1 MRTYTSALRDYAQ
14 HVPTGVIPIGFDVE
28 TFKITNQV
36 APEVVCASFFNPTL
50 PQDRGYLLGK
60 QDAELHLVELLSN
73 PQVRLIAHNANFDC
87 IASSLI
93 SPRLFPL
100 FMRAYLQG
108 RIHCTKL
115 REALLLVSSTD
126 NYGETSGSVSGRFA
140 QVSRLSLAGALL
152 TYYGKDITDSK
163 VGDVWRLK
171 YHTLAGVP
179 VDTWTAEARD
189 YAIGDAEYALA
200 VYLAQEARA
209 QTLNAQL
216 SSAHKLPVS
225 VLGDAQRQA
234 TSEFCLM
241 YMSSVNGVK
250 VNADKIG
257 DAKEAILNDHK
268 ALIADCLDY
277 GLYKPAPKT
286 ERGIKVDKAKV
297 SSLFKRAYTLLRYES
312 PDIYSDPSKANPTIS
327 TAAEPRGILI
337 RLIDKAIAERKNVLR
352 IPLSAVELTELELI
366 KQLVEDYARAES
378 LWKETNTFLN
388 ALEGARLNSD
398 NRLRYVL
405 NGFVSTGRS
414 SSKSPNM
421 QNLPRGGATRA
432 CIEAEQG
439 KIFVI
444 ADYSNAE
451 MRTLAEVNYIEQDG
465 NSELAREYRKD
476 PAFDPHLFAAFKM
489 WNIERAEQLTF
500 TDAKAIYADKTD
512 PRYKDIKRYRTLAKI
527 LNFGLAG
534 GLSHVGFVSYAR
546 GYNVNL
552 SVAESERL
560 CAMWL
565 EVWGEMQIYF
575 NRRAQLFRDDPITG
589 EPNATEEERTYL
601 FRESGRARYLRKYTV
616 ACNTPFQGIAADG
629 AKEAVIQVF
638 TECYFMKRSPLYGC
652 TPILFVHDEI
662 VLECDYDGTEASH
675 KRADAAARRLGEV
688 MVTCM
693 EQYTPNI
700 PALADANLATMW
712 TKDAESETLANGLLS
727 IWSPSAEEEEEE
739 VEDEPKQLSAT
750 EKQLRR
756 AARAALRAE
765 LERA

>member
-1 MRTYTSALRDYAQ
+1 MRTYTSAVRDYAQ
-14 HVPTGVIPIGFDVE
+14 QVPTGVIPVGFDVE

-36 APEVVCASFFNPTL
+36 APEVVCASFFNPSL

-60 QDAELHLVELLSN
+60 EDAELHLVELLSN
-73 PQVRLIAHNANFDC
+73 PNVWLIAHNANFDC

-126 NYGETSGSVSGRFA
+126 NYGEISGSISGRFA

-179 VDTWTAEARD
+179 VDTWDADARD

-200 VYLAQEARA
+200 VYLAQETRA
-209 QTLNAQL
+209 EILNAQL
-216 SSAHKLPVS
+216 SSAHNVPVN

-234 TSEFCLM
+234 VSEFCLM
-241 YMSSVNGVK
+241 YMSSVNGVR
-250 VNADKIG
+250 VNPDKIE
-257 DAKEAILNDHK
+257 DAKAAILADHK
-268 ALIADCLDY
+268 TLIADCLDY
-277 GLYKPAPKT
+277 GLYKDAPKT
-286 ERGIKVDKAKV
+286 ERGIKVDKERLTN
-297 SSLFKRAYTLLRYES
+297 LFKRAYTLLRYDS
-312 PDIYSDPSKANPTIS
+312 PDIYADASKANPVIS
-327 TAAEPRGILI
+327 TAKEPRGVLI
-337 RLIDKAIAERKNVLR
+337 RLIDKAIAERKNVIR
-352 IPLSAVELTELELI
+352 IALNAVELTELELI
-366 KQLVEDYARAES
+366 KQLIEDYARAES

-388 ALEGARLNSD
+388 ALESARLNSD

-432 CIEAEQG
+432 CIETDAG

-451 MRTLAEVNYIEQDG
+451 MRTLAEVNFIEQEG

-489 WNIERAEQLTF
+489 WNIERGEQLTF
-500 TDAKAIYADKTD
+500 TDAKAIYSDKTD

-560 CAMWL
+560 CTMWL
-565 EVWGEMQIYF
+565 EVWGEMQVYF
-575 NRRAQLFRDDPITG
+575 NKRANLFRDDPLTG

-601 FRESGRARYLRKYTV
+601 FRESGRARYLRKFTV

-662 VLECDYDGTEASH
+662 VLECDYNGTEDSH

-693 EQYTPNI
+693 ERYTPNI
-700 PALADANLATMW
+700 PALADANLSTMW
-712 TKDAESETLANGLLS
+712 TKDAESESLPSGLLS
-727 IWSPSAEEEEEE
+727 IWSPSEEEEED
-739 VEDEPKQLSAT
+739 VEEETKQLTST
-750 EKQLRR
+750 EKQLRK
-756 AARAALRAE
+756 AARASILSS
-765 LERA
+765 L

>member
-1 MRTYTSALRDYAQ
+1 MRTYSNALRDYARS
-14 HVPTGVIPIGFDVE
+14 VPTGIIPIGFDVE

-36 APEVVCASFFNPTL
+36 APEVVCASFFNPSL
-50 PQDRGYLLGK
+50 SQDRGYLLSK
-60 QDAELHLVELLSN
+60 QDAEKHLVDLLSN
-73 PQVRLIAHNANFDC
+73 PQVWLIAHNANFDS

-115 REALLLVSSTD
+115 REALLLVSCTD
-126 NYGETSGSVSGRFA
+126 NYGEISGSVSGRFA

-179 VDTWTAEARD
+179 VDSWESSARD

-200 VYLAQEARA
+200 VYLAQETRA
-209 QTLNAQL
+209 ETLNAQL
-216 SSAHKLPVS
+216 SAAHNLPVN

-241 YMSSVNGVK
+241 YMSSVNGVR
-250 VNADKIG
+250 VNPDKIG
-257 DAKEAILNDHK
+257 DAKAAILADHK
-268 ALIADCLDY
+268 TLIADCVSY
-277 GLYKPAPKT
+277 GLYKAAPKT
-286 ERGIKVDKAKV
+286 ERGIKADKSKITA
-297 SSLFKRAYTLLRYES
+297 LFKRAYDILRYDS
-312 PDIYSDPSKANPTIS
+312 PDIYSDPSKDNPTIS

-337 RLIDKAIAERKNVLR
+337 RLIDKAIAERKNVIR
-352 IPLSAVELTELELI
+352 ITLDAVALTELELI

-432 CIEAEQG
+432 CIEAAPG

-451 MRTLAEVNYIEQDG
+451 MRTLAEVNYVEQDG

-489 WNIERAEQLTF
+489 WNIERAEQITF
-500 TDAKAIYADKTD
+500 KDAKDIYSDKTD

-560 CAMWL
+560 CSMWL
-565 EVWGEMQIYF
+565 DVWGEMQVYF
-575 NRRAQLFRDDPITG
+575 NTRAQLFRDDPITG
-589 EPNATEEERTYL
+589 EPNATEEQRTYL

-638 TECYFMKRSPLYGC
+638 TECYFSKRSPLYGC

-662 VLECDYDGTEASH
+662 VLECAYDGTEDSH
-675 KRADAAARRLGEV
+675 KKADAAARRLGEL

-693 EQYTPNI
+693 ERYTPNI

-712 TKDAESETLANGLLS
+712 TKDAESDTLPSGLLS
-727 IWSPSAEEEEEE
+727 IWSPSEVEEDIEE
-739 VEDEPKQLSAT
+739 VEEPKQITST
-750 EKQLRR
+750 EKQLRQ
-756 AARAALRAE
+756 AARASILNS
-765 LERA
+765 L

>member
-1 MRTYTSALRDYAQ
+1 MRTYTNALKDYARS
-14 HVPTGVIPIGFDVE
+14 VPAGVIPIGFDVE

-36 APEVVCASFFNPTL
+36 APEVVCASFFNPSL
-50 PQDRGYLLGK
+50 PEDKGYLLGK
-60 QDAELHLVELLSN
+60 QDAEEHLVELLSN
-73 PQVRLIAHNANFDC
+73 PQVWLIAHNANFDS

-115 REALLLVSSTD
+115 REALLLVSCTD
-126 NYGETSGSVSGRFA
+126 NYGEISGSVSGRFA

-179 VDTWTAEARD
+179 VDSWESAARD
-189 YAIGDAEYALA
+189 YAIGDAEYALS
-200 VYLAQEARA
+200 VYLAQETRA
-209 QTLNAQL
+209 EALNAQL
-216 SSAHKLPVS
+216 SSAHNLPVN

-234 TSEFCLM
+234 VSEFCMM
-241 YMSSVNGVK
+241 YMSSVNGVR
-250 VNADKIG
+250 VNPDKIG
-257 DAKEAILNDHK
+257 DAKAAILEDHK
-268 ALIADCLDY
+268 ELIADCLSY
-277 GLYKPAPKT
+277 GLYKDAPKT
-286 ERGIKVDKAKV
+286 ERGIKADKSKV
-297 SSLFKRAYTLLRYES
+297 TALFKRAYTLLRYDS
-312 PDIYSDPSKANPTIS
+312 PDIYSDASKDNPTIS
-327 TAAEPRGILI
+327 TAQDPRGVLI

-352 IPLSAVELTELELI
+352 ITLSAVELTELELI
-366 KQLVEDYARAES
+366 KQLIEDYARAES

-388 ALEGARLNSD
+388 ALESAKLNSD

-414 SSKSPNM
+414 SSKRPNM

-432 CIEAEQG
+432 CIETEAG

-465 NSELAREYRKD
+465 VSDLAREYRKD

-489 WNIERAEQLTF
+489 WNIERAARLTF
-500 TDAKAIYADKTD
+500 EDAKAIYADKAD
-512 PRYKDIKRYRTLAKI
+512 PRYKDMKRYRTLAKI

-546 GYNVNL
+546 GYKVNL
-552 SVAESERL
+552 TVSESERL

-565 EVWGEMQIYF
+565 EVWGEMQVYF
-575 NRRAQLFRDDPITG
+575 NKRAQLFRDDPLTG

-638 TECYFMKRSPLYGC
+638 TECYFSKRSPLYGC

-662 VLECDYDGTEASH
+662 VLECNYDGTEDSH
-675 KRADAAARRLGEV
+675 KRADAAARRLGEL

-693 EQYTPNI
+693 ERYTPNI

-712 TKDAESETLANGLLS
+712 TKDAESDTLPSGLLS
-727 IWSPSAEEEEEE
+727 IWSPSTEEEEEIIEE
-739 VEDEPKQLSAT
+739 VKQMTST
-750 EKQLRR
+750 EKQLRQ
-756 AARAALRAE
+756 AARASL
-765 LERA
+765 LTYL

>member
-1 MRTYTSALRDYAQ
+1 MRTYTQTLRDYSRS
-14 HVPTGVIPIGFDVE
+14 VPADIIPIGFDVE

-36 APEVVCASFFNPTL
+36 APEVVCASFFNPSL
-50 PQDRGYLLGK
+50 DQDRGYLLGK
-60 QDAELHLVELLSN
+60 QDAEEHLVDLLSN
-73 PQVRLIAHNANFDC
+73 NKVWLIAHNANFDA

-126 NYGETSGSVSGRFA
+126 NYGEISGSISGRFA

-179 VDTWTAEARD
+179 VDTWEATARD

-200 VYLAQEARA
+200 VYLAQETHAEA
-209 QTLNAQL
+209 LNAQL
-216 SSAHKLPVS
+216 SYAHNVS
-225 VLGDAQRQA
+225 VNVLGDAQRQA
-234 TSEFCLM
+234 VSEFCLM
-241 YMSSVNGVK
+241 YMSSVNGVR

-257 DAKEAILNDHK
+257 DAKASILSDHK
-268 ALIADCLDY
+268 TLITDCVAY
-277 GLYKPAPKT
+277 GLYKDAPKT
-286 ERGIKVDKAKV
+286 ERGIKVDKPKV
-297 SSLFKRAYTLLRYES
+297 TALFKRAYSLLRYDS
-312 PDIYSDPSKANPTIS
+312 PDIYSDPSKDNPTIS
-327 TAAEPRGILI
+327 TAQEPRGILI
-337 RLIDKAIAERKNVLR
+337 RLIDKAIAERKNVVR
-352 IPLSAVELTELELI
+352 ITLSAVELTELEII
-366 KQLVEDYARAES
+366 KQLIEDYARAES

-388 ALEGARLNSD
+388 ALESARLNSD

-405 NGFVSTGRS
+405 NGYVSTGRS

-432 CIEAEQG
+432 CIEADPG

-451 MRTLAEVNYIEQDG
+451 MRTLAEVNYVEQDG

-489 WNIERAEQLTF
+489 WNIERAEQITF
-500 TDAKAIYADKTD
+500 TEAKSIYADKLD

-552 SVAESERL
+552 TVAESERL

-565 EVWGEMQIYF
+565 DVWGEMQVYF
-575 NRRAQLFRDDPITG
+575 NTRAQLFRDDPITG
-589 EPNATEEERTYL
+589 EPNATDAERTYL
-601 FRESGRARYLRKYTV
+601 FKESGRARYLRKYTV

-638 TECYFMKRSPLYGC
+638 TECYFTKSSPLYGC

-675 KRADAAARRLGEV
+675 KKADAAARRLGWV
-688 MVTCM
+688 MEACM
-693 EQYTPNI
+693 QKYTPNI

-712 TKDAESETLANGLLS
+712 TKDAESDTLPSGLLS
-727 IWSPSAEEEEEE
+727 IWSPSEEE
-739 VEDEPKQLSAT
+739 VEEVEVASKQLTST
-750 EKQLRR
+750 EKQLRQ
-756 AARAALRAE
+756 AARASILSH
-765 LERA
+765 L